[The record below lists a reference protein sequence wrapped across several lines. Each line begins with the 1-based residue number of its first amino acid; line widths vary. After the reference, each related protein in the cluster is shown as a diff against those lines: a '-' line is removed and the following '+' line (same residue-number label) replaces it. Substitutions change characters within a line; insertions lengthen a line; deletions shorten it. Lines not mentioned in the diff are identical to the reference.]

1 MVYLLVFVI
10 GLLALTLLGYGTHYM
25 FHQPWSGRLFQAHM
39 VHHQK
44 LYPIDNFL
52 SDAYRYAGKDNT
64 TLLFALVFAPLV
76 LAALLL
82 TIFGVIPLAI
92 GLEILG
98 LMGIIGFVNNYLHDA
113 FHLHKSFWHR
123 FWFFEHLQKLHF
135 NHHAKMDT
143 NFGIF
148 SFWWDRVFG
157 TFVE

>member
-10 GLLALTLLGYGTHYM
+10 GLLALTFLGYITHYA

-44 LYPIDNFL
+44 LYPVDNFL
-52 SDAYRYAGKDNT
+52 SDVYRDAGSDNT
-64 TLLFALVFAPLV
+64 TYLFALVFAPIV

-82 TIFGVIPLAI
+82 TVFNIIPIAI
-92 GLEILG
+92 GLEVLG
-98 LMGIIGFVNNYLHDA
+98 LMAVIGWANNSIHDSM
-113 FHLHKSFWHR
+113 HLTNSIWHN
-123 FWFFEHLQKLHF
+123 FWFFNRLQKLHL

-148 SFWWDRVFG
+148 SFWWDRVFR
-157 TFVE
+157 TFAE